1 MLLSIVGFIIKGNM
15 SYAAAFFM
23 LMLNCITEAADLV
36 FSLIS
41 LFFSIS
47 GRGIKSQII
56 LFPFFNYY
64 FFNVNTMSS
73 LFNTK

>member
-41 LFFSIS
+41 LFFHF
-47 GRGIKSQII
+47 RKRNKKSDHFVSV
-56 LFPFFNYY
+56 L
-64 FFNVNTMSS
+64 
-73 LFNTK
+73 